1 MTQWGSANESD
12 TSWQK
17 QAFVFPTYNRTSWR
31 DDAIGEKLYYSDW
44 QQQGSWAV
52 EVLRKVVIFSSLNRM
67 KRRVR
72 RRRKIRFPYK
82 TIIWK
87 ENVLYCQ
94 LEMHAFV
101 VFYAPVGMQ
110 PRATWRLRL
119 LISMGSFHSIKSPV
133 GPSLAGRGVP
143 MKCHRQH
150 IMLEVVLIGILKNF
164 QIICE

>member
-1 MTQWGSANESD
+1 MNLFFLVRLGVDNDSMRFCKWSGHKLTM
-12 TSWQK
+12 

-110 PRATWRLRL
+110 PRATCRLRL

-143 MKCHRQH
+143 ISAIDSTSCWK
-150 IMLEVVLIGILKNF
+150 
-164 QIICE
+164 